1 MRRYA
6 ITVLSFLI
14 LSSHCFARVE
24 SIGPANV
31 GAFPETVV
39 KMLEQKGYR
48 VALPDGTVICEIWF
62 RVALAAQAGRNVEG
76 ANYPELSS
84 SEFVGVVTF
93 PKQVSDFR
101 GQPIKPGSY
110 GLRYE
115 LLPDDGNHMGV
126 APNRDFLLLTPL
138 ADEKDPS
145 AQLSSEQLVALS
157 AKVSGTAHPAVF
169 SMVPPD
175 GDTFP
180 AIYKNDDGFYV
191 FVVKLKTT
199 SGELPIGLVVKGQAQ

>member
-1 MRRYA
+1 MPRSA
-6 ITVLSFLI
+6 IVLLSLLVLSSL
-14 LSSHCFARVE
+14 CAAKVE
-24 SIGPANV
+24 TIGPPTAGV
-31 GAFPETVV
+31 FPEAVAKT
-39 KMLEQKGYR
+39 LEQKGYR
-48 VALPDGTVICEIWF
+48 VALPDGTVVCEIRF
-62 RVALAAQAGRNVEG
+62 RSAIATQPGRNVEG

-84 SEFVGVVTF
+84 SEFVGAISF

-115 LLPDDGNHMGV
+115 LLPNDGNHMGV

-138 ADEKDPS
+138 ADEQDLS
-145 AQLSSEQLVALS
+145 RQLSSEQLITLS
-157 AKVSGTAHPAVF
+157 AKTSGTAHPAVF

-180 AIYKNDDGFYV
+180 AIYKNDDGYYV
-191 FVVKLKTT
+191 LVVKLKTT
-199 SGELPIGLVVKGQAQ
+199 SGELPIGLVIRGQAQ